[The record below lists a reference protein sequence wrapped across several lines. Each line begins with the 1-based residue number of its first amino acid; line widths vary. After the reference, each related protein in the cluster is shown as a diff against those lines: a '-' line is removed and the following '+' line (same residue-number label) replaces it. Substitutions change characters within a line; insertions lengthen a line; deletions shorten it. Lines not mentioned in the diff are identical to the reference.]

1 MIEIIINHIKTQLSD
16 NLNGQELGLQ
26 EDLLG
31 SGILDSL
38 GMMRL
43 IFFIEEEFGI
53 KVPPEDMTIENFLTV
68 ENIGN
73 YLNKVMAK

>member
-1 MIEIIINHIKTQLSD
+1 MNDKIIAYIKEEISIEPFQNIDIN
-16 NLNGQELGLQ
+16 

-43 IFFIEEEFGI
+43 VVFLEKEYKI
-53 KVPPEDMTIENFLTV
+53 KIGPEDMTVENFNTV
-68 ENIGN
+68 QSICE
-73 YLNKVMAK
+73 YLSKK

>member
-1 MIEIIINHIKTQLSD
+1 MTEIIINHITTQLSD
-16 NLNGQELGLQ
+16 ELEEGELGPQ

-43 IFFIEEEFGI
+43 IFFIEEEFSI
-53 KVPPEDMTIENFLTV
+53 KVPPEDMTIENFMTV
-68 ENIGN
+68 ENIEN
-73 YLNKVMAK
+73 YLNKVKSP

>member
-1 MIEIIINHIKTQLSD
+1 MTETIINHIKSQLSD
-16 NLNGQELGLQ
+16 DLKDQELGIH

-43 IFFIEEEFGI
+43 IFFIEEEFSI

-73 YLNKVMAK
+73 YLNKVITP